1 MMFKLRI
8 SKVSSNT
15 SRRGTFGLAIG
26 SALGFAFSP
35 SSVQSSNRTVDTDK
49 MITIP
54 GRIAGSTPVPVRRNY
69 LSGQYGQIHFRIAQ
83 PLIKTNK
90 RPVIC
95 LHMSPNSSRVY
106 ERFMGFLGTDRLCIA
121 PDTPGFGDSDP
132 PFQQPLIED
141 YASELGKFIEN
152 LNLDSVDLIGYHTGS
167 ETCVELGHQYPD
179 KISRIAIISAPIFNE
194 SEREDHKNQ
203 FALLEPLQDGSHLAQ
218 KWVSHTKWRMAG
230 WSLDHLAYQF
240 NDALRN
246 PDISWWGHSAAFE
259 YEMEQK
265 LKDTSKEVLV
275 LNPEDDLVN
284 YTNRAK
290 NISPRV
296 KVLDLPGWNHG
307 FLDLNPEETVQILRK
322 FYDDVG

>member
-203 FALLEPLQDGSHLAQ
+203 YAL
-218 KWVSHTKWRMAG
+218 
-230 WSLDHLAYQF
+230 
-240 NDALRN
+240 
-246 PDISWWGHSAAFE
+246 
-259 YEMEQK
+259 
-265 LKDTSKEVLV
+265 
-275 LNPEDDLVN
+275 
-284 YTNRAK
+284 
-290 NISPRV
+290 
-296 KVLDLPGWNHG
+296 
-307 FLDLNPEETVQILRK
+307 
-322 FYDDVG
+322 